1 MFIILYLLLSVF
13 PSLNVSSQKRII
25 DLFNTKV
32 VVLDPIKSHID
43 TLSFINPL
51 NINFNVNN
59 HHAFIIRDNIY
70 CLNILSGQVYAINN
84 DTLER
89 IDNSVD
95 HRLNIGSYVYVKNDT
110 IFRFGG
116 YGYWDQRDFIVYFD
130 MGTKEWEFYQT
141 FPNGIKINGSFH
153 GNQIIKDDQI
163 IFFGGYEVD
172 PSSHTKNIK
181 QNEVILFDFQTKEF
195 KNLGLLIFD
204 VQDSYFILQT
214 PNSILRQKNNYIY
227 EILPFENK
235 VNTYQKTSDQFKIS
249 ENQHLGFQLKDIYY
263 LRDYYAKDSIRKF
276 NTTIF
281 LQNKIASSALYK
293 QEINFNKFYF
303 PALMTMTILVV
314 FLIFRRIKRTKSLY
328 LTKDGIIIKSVLH
341 PLNDKEVKILKL
353 IKRDQLITNQTLMTI
368 TENKNLSYTHNIRIK
383 DHFIERLNLKL
394 ATLFNLNNLA
404 LLRGNSDIDKRIK
417 QFNISKE
424 FLPIITK
431 LIIK

>member
-1 MFIILYLLLSVF
+1 
-13 PSLNVSSQKRII
+13 
-25 DLFNTKV
+25 
-32 VVLDPIKSHID
+32 
-43 TLSFINPL
+43 
-51 NINFNVNN
+51 
-59 HHAFIIRDNIY
+59 
-70 CLNILSGQVYAINN
+70 
-84 DTLER
+84 
-89 IDNSVD
+89 
-95 HRLNIGSYVYVKNDT
+95 VKNDT

-383 DHFIERLNLKL
+383 DHFIEQLNLKL